1 MSAIFPD
8 GRDDLNEGHGF
19 SRAVDG
25 MKAGRLQPLRYGF
38 LQGNLCVDL
47 NMAKDVPQ
55 GLKPSMAAAFYGTAK
70 AVPLLRVLYQAT
82 AQAMCLKYSERGQ
95 RGC

>member
-1 MSAIFPD
+1 MNAVFPA

-55 GLKPSMAAAFYGTAK
+55 GLKPSMAGGFTARLK
-70 AVPLLRVLYQAT
+70 PCPFVKVRCMARLKPCASLRFL
-82 AQAMCLKYSERGQ
+82 
-95 RGC
+95 

>member
-1 MSAIFPD
+1 MGAVLLD
-8 GRDDLNEGHGF
+8 GRADLNEGHGF

-25 MKAGRLQPLRYGF
+25 MKAGRLQPLRCRF

-55 GLKPSMAAAFYGTAK
+55 GLKPSMAAAFYGTAE
-70 AVPLLRVLYQAT
+70 AVPFVKVRCMARLKPCTSLRFL
-82 AQAMCLKYSERGQ
+82 S
-95 RGC
+95 